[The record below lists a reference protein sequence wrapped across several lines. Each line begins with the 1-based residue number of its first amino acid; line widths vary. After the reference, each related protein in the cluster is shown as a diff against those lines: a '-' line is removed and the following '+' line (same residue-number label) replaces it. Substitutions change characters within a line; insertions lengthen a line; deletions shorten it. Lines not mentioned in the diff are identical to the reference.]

1 MNFVGSQKNIYNMI
15 LVIGVF
21 AVICLITLVLFIFG
35 KKIAERINP
44 AFLKVTSRIMGLILA
59 VIATQMLINGISG
72 AYHLIQI
79 NQL

>member
-1 MNFVGSQKNIYNMI
+1 
-15 LVIGVF
+15 
-21 AVICLITLVLFIFG
+21 
-35 KKIAERINP
+35 
-44 AFLKVTSRIMGLILA
+44 MGLILA